1 MPFLSDHVV
10 RGIPT
15 LPGSFII
22 AMAGDAAQKLL
33 PDLKIVQFERTRF
46 LRLVRA
52 YEGRP
57 AHVRAIAKV
66 VERESDETVVQVRIV
81 MDFVHK
87 SGQVLG
93 KDLLHTE
100 IYVRMAPAVRN
111 PSPNG
116 SHTDHLNGV
125 RLPDPY
131 VMEGSPVKLNG
142 PFRTMKEVVVGQTGR
157 RAEYKLNGNNRYDSE
172 FDYLIPNIILVD
184 AFWRFGTVRANESG
198 GMSVYVPERCDAMK
212 VFFDY
217 SDFGF
222 DRLRSPVTFRGAN
235 PRPEGE
241 VLHVGP
247 IDAFDST
254 GRLLLRVEG
263 GLCRKFG
270 EIQEQ

>member
-22 AMAGDAAQKLL
+22 AMAGDAARKLV

-57 AHVRAIAKV
+57 ARVRALAKV
-66 VERESDETVVQVRIV
+66 VERKSDETVVQVQML
-81 MDFVHK
+81 MDFIHK
-87 SGQVLG
+87 SGRILG

-100 IYVRMAPAVRN
+100 IYVRMAPAIRERSKSSRN
-111 PSPNG
+111 MEG
-116 SHTDHLNGV
+116 LNGV
-125 RLPDPY
+125 PLPDPY

-142 PFRTMKEVVVGQTGR
+142 AFRTLKEVVVGRTSR
-157 RAEYKLNGNNRYDSE
+157 RAEYMLNTDRRYGSE
-172 FDYLIPNIILVD
+172 FDYLIPNVILVD
-184 AFWRFGTVRANESG
+184 AFWRFGTVRANDKG
-198 GMSVYVPERCDAMK
+198 GLSVYVPERCDAMK

-217 SDFGF
+217 ADFHW
-222 DRLRSPVTFRGAN
+222 DELRRPITFQGAN
-235 PRPEGE
+235 PRADGD

-247 IDAFDST
+247 IDAFDSK
-254 GRLLLRVEG
+254 GRIILRVEG
-263 GLCRKFG
+263 GVCRKFG
-270 EIQEQ
+270 DT